1 MSGRPM
7 MFCGQKT
14 CPANIEC
21 FGEAPFDRLRQSM
34 ALIDVGI
41 IPFVDNALTRHTN
54 PVKIYEFLAAG
65 RPVVSVPLRELEQ
78 FGDAVLQATGA
89 AEFEAAIERAKNLLS
104 ESKCRMRQYLAV
116 PHTWEARAGVWNGVI
131 QMAALASSEAMAD

>member
-1 MSGRPM
+1 
-7 MFCGQKT
+7 
-14 CPANIEC
+14 
-21 FGEAPFDRLRQSM
+21 M
-34 ALIDVGI
+34 AQIDVGI

-89 AEFEAAIERAKNLLS
+89 AEFEAAIDRAKNLLS